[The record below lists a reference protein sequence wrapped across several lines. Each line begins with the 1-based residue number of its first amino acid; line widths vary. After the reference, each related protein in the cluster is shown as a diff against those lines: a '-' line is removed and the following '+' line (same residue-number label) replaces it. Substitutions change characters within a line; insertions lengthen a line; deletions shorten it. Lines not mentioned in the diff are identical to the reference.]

1 MATKKTTTSKESKD
15 LHIGFWEKIRNY
27 WRPLA
32 AVVYLSICIF
42 DFIVAP
48 YLTQMHMATDL
59 SHIFEYVLQM
69 PIDQQ
74 TQALEILH
82 SKSQWQSLTLMG
94 GGLFHIAFG
103 AILGVASWTRG
114 LEKKEAVKANTV
126 MPRGR

>member
-1 MATKKTTTSKESKD
+1 MATKKTTTSKD

-27 WRPLA
+27 WRPTA

-48 YLTQMHMATDL
+48 YLTQMQAKEL

-69 PIDQQ
+69 PTDQQ
-74 TQALEILH
+74 TMALEILH

-114 LEKKEAVKANTV
+114 LEKKEAAAAAK
-126 MPRGR
+126 